1 MPKYQVVMKG
11 YFCIPNNNSF
21 SNVQQENG
29 RVVKGSGIIGFELDP
44 PQQCLEE
51 ASGDLRA
58 MGCSIFFKKCQEV
71 NTVSNL
77 VFLGVPNSISE
88 DTVKETVDEVLQKLE
103 DELIHDDKD
112 YKLTGRQK
120 EQWIKYAIT
129 KEYPGE
135 MPWEDQAEKK
145 KKLQAANNSHL
156 AFVFHVHCPN
166 EQRLATLLDR
176 AKYRSNLWY
185 EHWGVAFTVEQ
196 PGFTTPA
203 GEKIDLLKWCSH
215 MAQCIWRSKQHT
227 SFCGTRV
234 QVGIVYSGLECPDEK
249 CPNCGQEK
257 QQSTYSSVLTKT
269 GHAYWLTQQMI
280 SADGSTKIT
289 SPIWSLPTGYLS
301 TF

>member
-11 YFCIPNNNSF
+11 YCRIPNNNLF

-71 NTVSNL
+71 DTASNL

-112 YKLTGRQK
+112 YKLTVRQK

-129 KEYPGE
+129 KEYTQEGCPGRI
-135 MPWEDQAEKK
+135 KRK
-145 KKLQAANNSHL
+145 
-156 AFVFHVHCPN
+156 
-166 EQRLATLLDR
+166 RR
-176 AKYRSNLWY
+176 RSY
-185 EHWGVAFTVEQ
+185 
-196 PGFTTPA
+196 
-203 GEKIDLLKWCSH
+203 
-215 MAQCIWRSKQHT
+215 
-227 SFCGTRV
+227 
-234 QVGIVYSGLECPDEK
+234 
-249 CPNCGQEK
+249 K
-257 QQSTYSSVLTKT
+257 QQTTLVWLLFSTFIAQMNSVLQPYTRSR
-269 GHAYWLTQQMI
+269 QVPQSMV
-280 SADGSTKIT
+280 
-289 SPIWSLPTGYLS
+289 
-301 TF
+301 